1 MECFFACLLDMPDHS
16 IPDYALLQNVILLVL
31 GQIQKSLV
39 TNMPNI
45 QSCEPNNIQI
55 GIFVYIFPYYASHHE
70 AILIC
75 FASVPADLFIFCLDR
90 LQHHNR

>member
-16 IPDYALLQNVILLVL
+16 IPDYALLQNVMLLVL

-55 GIFVYIFPYYASHHE
+55 GIFVYIFS
-70 AILIC
+70 ILCIT
-75 FASVPADLFIFCLDR
+75 PRGHIKLFCISSS
-90 LQHHNR
+90 